1 MPRILS
7 IDYGAR
13 RTGIAWTDPMQIIAT
28 GVGAVDTGELMAKLA
43 DIIKKEDVSG
53 IVVGYPIQED
63 GSDTDSTP
71 LVRDFLEELD
81 AAYPEMPIYPWDES
95 FTSKRATEA
104 MIAAGAKKKKRK
116 DKYLINEVSAVII
129 LQDFMEA
136 NEDDM

>member
-13 RTGIAWTDPMQIIAT
+13 RSGLAWTDPLQIIAT
-28 GVGAVDTGELMAKLA
+28 GVGAYDTEVLMARIAEL
-43 DIIKKEDVSG
+43 IEKEDIEA
-53 IVVGYPIQED
+53 IVVGYPVQSD
-63 GSDTDSTP
+63 GTDTDSTP

-81 AAYPEMPIYPWDES
+81 KAYPEMPIYPWDEE
-95 FTSKRATEA
+95 FTSKRAAEA
-104 MIAAGAKKKKRK
+104 MIASGVKKKKRR

-136 NEDDM
+136 E